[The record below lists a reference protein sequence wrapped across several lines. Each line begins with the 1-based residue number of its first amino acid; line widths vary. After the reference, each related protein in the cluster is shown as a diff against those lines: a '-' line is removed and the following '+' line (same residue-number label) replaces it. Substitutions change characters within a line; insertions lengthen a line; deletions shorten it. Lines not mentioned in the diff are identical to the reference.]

1 MNELIKAFASA
12 ECQQKH
18 LLAAEVAGYTRSK
31 EEPTTPA
38 RSRAL

>member
-18 LLAAEVAGYTRSK
+18 LLAAKVAGYTRSK
-31 EEPTTPA
+31 EEPKTAA
-38 RSRAL
+38 RPRAQ